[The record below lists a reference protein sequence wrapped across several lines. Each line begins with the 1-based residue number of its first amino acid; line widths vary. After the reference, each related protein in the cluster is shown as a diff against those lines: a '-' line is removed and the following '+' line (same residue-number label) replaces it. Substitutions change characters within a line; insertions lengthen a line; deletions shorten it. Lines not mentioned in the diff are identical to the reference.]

1 MRTLTWLYKSPL
13 LLLVLF
19 SLFIRWP
26 FFFRDYI
33 DKDESTF
40 ILMGQAWADGYLP
53 YTFLWDLKPPL
64 VFLFFAQIISL
75 FGKSLI
81 SIRLIGALIVA
92 LNGFLLYLISKK
104 HFNASL
110 SLLLAI
116 LTVAV
121 QSLFGS
127 VQGVMSEH
135 LCLAAILGGCYLT
148 FEKKNYWLG
157 AILFSLAFYCKMNV
171 AYGMLPAF
179 LYLFY
184 TQRSSLKTILAACA
198 VGGVLTSL
206 LVASPYLI
214 EGELSTYI
222 DAVFRASLAYDDA
235 DSGASFKSFIWLS
248 PLIVLLSLAVVKIP
262 SLRVYTLFSLGLLV
276 SLIKLGKINGHYLIQ
291 LYPFILLLLGTLLVK
306 PFTQKTIWRWIVP
319 IIALLPMESY
329 IETIRLFNYY
339 NQTGYLYN
347 GEGHELARWIRQ
359 HDLQEKSAYYTE
371 YHIAYWLTDQRP
383 LSPIVTHPSNIERPF
398 LFTAIRVPFKSSEEA
413 LTHLLT
419 IQKPELIIR
428 RSKRNYTSSMLEDQL
443 GRALKQNYRWLE
455 TIGSAEIYELSLE
468 EKSLID

>member
-81 SIRLIGALIVA
+81 IIRLIGALIVA

-179 LYLFY
+179 LYFFLHP
-184 TQRSSLKTILAACA
+184 TQFPQNNSGSLCSWWGPHITSSSKSVSNRRRAFNLYRRS
-198 VGGVLTSL
+198 
-206 LVASPYLI
+206 
-214 EGELSTYI
+214 
-222 DAVFRASLAYDDA
+222 F
-235 DSGASFKSFIWLS
+235 
-248 PLIVLLSLAVVKIP
+248 
-262 SLRVYTLFSLGLLV
+262 
-276 SLIKLGKINGHYLIQ
+276 Q
-291 LYPFILLLLGTLLVK
+291 
-306 PFTQKTIWRWIVP
+306 
-319 IIALLPMESY
+319 
-329 IETIRLFNYY
+329 
-339 NQTGYLYN
+339 
-347 GEGHELARWIRQ
+347 
-359 HDLQEKSAYYTE
+359 
-371 YHIAYWLTDQRP
+371 
-383 LSPIVTHPSNIERPF
+383 SPIG
-398 LFTAIRVPFKSSEEA
+398 L
-413 LTHLLT
+413 
-419 IQKPELIIR
+419 
-428 RSKRNYTSSMLEDQL
+428 
-443 GRALKQNYRWLE
+443 
-455 TIGSAEIYELSLE
+455 
-468 EKSLID
+468 